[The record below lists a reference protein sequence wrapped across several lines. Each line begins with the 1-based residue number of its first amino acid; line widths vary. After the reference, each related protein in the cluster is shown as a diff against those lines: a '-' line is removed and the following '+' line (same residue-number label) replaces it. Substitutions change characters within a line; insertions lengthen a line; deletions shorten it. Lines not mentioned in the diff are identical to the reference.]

1 MELID
6 LNSHGSA
13 SWAKSL
19 NELVLLIVTSTI
31 SIDLVSAI
39 IIIIIIIIIISF
51 CPEVLHTPRGL
62 EIVIN
67 IK

>member
-39 IIIIIIIIIISF
+39 IIIIIIIIISF
-51 CPEVLHTPRGL
+51 CPGVLHTPRGL